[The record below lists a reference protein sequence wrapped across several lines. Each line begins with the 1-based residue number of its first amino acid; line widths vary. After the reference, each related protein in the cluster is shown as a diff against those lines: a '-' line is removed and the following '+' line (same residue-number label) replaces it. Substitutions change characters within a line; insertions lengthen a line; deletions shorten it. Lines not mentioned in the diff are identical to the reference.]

1 MRIALIRC
9 GLTAGT
15 ALFLAVAFVAP
26 GGAQSTQEVTISYS
40 AQADTAALELDLG
53 GGALTLSAATTGSE
67 VTSDGPSA
75 SGLGQVIEGDDS
87 TRSATDAPPD
97 ESADATAAAQSLADP
112 GNLFALDIAAGESSS
127 ESEAEDGTPSTAN
140 AATVGDLL
148 LTEGTSGAFP
158 FSVSVTALDSDSR
171 AKANNSPMASAS
183 GSATGAVIDVQVDAS
198 QLTAAVCDAL
208 GQIPVVGGQL
218 ETECDNLVGG
228 APQGLQD
235 FLSATIADGEVECTW
250 ADSKP
255 AADGS
260 AQLVDLSVLGQPV
273 PIEIGEEVTIAGGTP
288 LESTIGAGAFSK
300 TVQNGGVEEE
310 DTATARASG
319 AFLELFGQQIV
330 LNLGDATC
338 GVAGLVESAEVIART
353 GGEILP
359 VLFGGAAL
367 AGAGYGLRRFL
378 KR

>member
-15 ALFLAVAFVAP
+15 ALFLALAFVAP

-75 SGLGQVIEGDDS
+75 SGFGQVIEGDDS
-87 TRSATDAPPD
+87 TRSATEAPPD

-112 GNLFALDIAAGESSS
+112 ADLFALDVAAGESSS
-127 ESEAEDGTPSTAN
+127 ESEAEDGTPSTDN
-140 AATVGDLL
+140 AATLGDILI
-148 LTEGTSGAFP
+148 TQGTGATVFD
-158 FSVSVTALDSDSR
+158 FSVSITALDSDSR

-183 GSATGAVIDVQVDAS
+183 ASATGAVIDVQVDAS
-198 QLTAAVCDAL
+198 QLTAEVCTAL
-208 GQIPVVGGQL
+208 GNVPGVGDQL
-218 ETECDNLVGG
+218 ETQCNTLAQQVE
-228 APQGLQD
+228 LQD
-235 FLSATIADGEVECTW
+235 FLSATVADGEVDCSW

-255 AADGS
+255 AATGS

-288 LESTIGAGAFSK
+288 LETTVGAGAFSK
-300 TVQNGGVEEE
+300 TVQNGGLEEE

-319 AFLELFGQQIV
+319 AFLELFAQEIV
-330 LNLGDATC
+330 FNLGDATC